1 MRLPSAVFETAA
13 SAIPPLRLHSD
24 YTYDEVA
31 LSTIR
36 GIVRWML
43 ILISSYTTKLRNRL
57 T

>member
-1 MRLPSAVFETAA
+1 
-13 SAIPPLRLHSD
+13 
-24 YTYDEVA
+24 

>member
-36 GIVRWML
+36 IVRWMP